1 VPRGQEP
8 KPAAGKARDTKKD
21 RDAQEREEEK
31 RKQGK

>member
-8 KPAAGKARDTKKD
+8 KPAAGKADDKKKD

-31 RKQGK
+31 RKQNK